1 MFVGKW
7 PSGGATID
15 ACPYGGIGPPRRS
28 GFHRFVSMNRGKDRE
43 VSQEEIARR
52 RDELAKHMLN
62 TPPQPLKPKAK
73 AQASDKTPRPKEKD
87 HTD

>member
-1 MFVGKW
+1 
-7 PSGGATID
+7 
-15 ACPYGGIGPPRRS
+15 
-28 GFHRFVSMNRGKDRE
+28 MNRGKDRE